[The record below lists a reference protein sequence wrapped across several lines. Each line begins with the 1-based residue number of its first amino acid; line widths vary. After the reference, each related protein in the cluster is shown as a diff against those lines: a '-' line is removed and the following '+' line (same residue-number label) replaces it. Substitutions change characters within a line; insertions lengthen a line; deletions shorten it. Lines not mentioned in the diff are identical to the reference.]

1 MQDNSAYYAFV
12 MWRCSEV
19 VTTRL
24 TRNQLYRK
32 VPWVR
37 IPPSPPKRLFPLAER
52 LVGFLLCGFTLLST
66 VACETQNHPLCGCAL
81 IVIQKM
87 SHSFYNSKCSGH
99 YCKERN
105 DSLWLIKQMNCLIQN
120 GCASTISYSPQSID
134 EKLYLINIVKV

>member
-1 MQDNSAYYAFV
+1 MEKVSKINVFRGRERGTKSKNQILTGSKGADTQNISA
-12 MWRCSEV
+12 
-19 VTTRL
+19 L
-24 TRNQLYRK
+24 
-32 VPWVR
+32 
-37 IPPSPPKRLFPLAER
+37 
-52 LVGFLLCGFTLLST
+52 FLLCGFTLLST

-87 SHSFYNSKCSGH
+87 SHSFYNSKCSSH